1 MKKVSRVDG
10 FVKGLVTR
18 VMAIAVFCGALPVGA
33 YAEQARSAAPASH
46 SVSAATTE
54 TVVPARFIIGVG
66 DVLAITFWRDEKMSG
81 DVVVRPDGMVSLP
94 LLNDVPVAGKTPEQ
108 VARVLIEAANKF
120 MKESPEVTVIVRE
133 IHSRRVFVLGKVASP
148 GKYDLVGDTNVLQ
161 ILAMAGGL
169 LEYADTKNIVI
180 IRTANG
186 QEQRLR
192 FNYND
197 ALKGK
202 NVKQNVVLQPGDTI
216 VVR

>member
-1 MKKVSRVDG
+1 MKS
-10 FVKGLVTR
+10 LVTR
-18 VMAIAVFCGALPVGA
+18 ALAIAVCCGALTMGA
-33 YAEQARSAAPASH
+33 HADTDQVRSSGPANR
-46 SVSAATTE
+46 VATGATTE
-54 TVVPARFIIGVG
+54 TVVPPRFVIGVG
-66 DVLAITFWRDEKMSG
+66 DVLTITFWRDEKLSG

-94 LLNDVPVAGKTPEQ
+94 LLNDVAVAGKTPEQ
-108 VARVLIEAANKF
+108 VAQGLIEAANKF
-120 MKESPEVTVIVRE
+120 MKESPEVTVSVRE

-169 LEYADTKNIVI
+169 LEYADAKNIVI

-216 VVR
+216 VIR

>member
-1 MKKVSRVDG
+1 MTG
-10 FVKGLVTR
+10 FVKSLMTR
-18 VMAIAVFCGALPVGA
+18 ALAAAVCCGALSVGVHA
-33 YAEQARSAAPASH
+33 DQARSTG
-46 SVSAATTE
+46 SANHGATGATTE
-54 TVVPARFIIGVG
+54 TVVPPRFVIGVG
-66 DVLAITFWRDEKMSG
+66 DVLAITFWRDDKMSG
-81 DVVVRPDGMVSLP
+81 EVVVRPDGMISLP
-94 LLNDVPVAGKTPEQ
+94 LLNDVHVAGKTPEQ
-108 VARVLIEAANKF
+108 LARALAEATTKYIAD
-120 MKESPEVTVIVRE
+120 PEVTVIVKE
-133 IHSRRVFVLGKVASP
+133 IHSRRVFVVGKVATP

-161 ILAMAGGL
+161 ILAIAGGL

>member
-1 MKKVSRVDG
+1 MRA
-10 FVKGLVTR
+10 LV
-18 VMAIAVFCGALPVGA
+18 IAVCCGALSIDADAG
-33 YAEQARSAAPASH
+33 QGRSSGPASH
-46 SVSAATTE
+46 GITGATTE
-54 TVVPARFIIGVG
+54 TVVPPRFVIGIG
-66 DVLAITFWRDEKMSG
+66 DVLTITFWRDEKLSR
-81 DVVVRPDGMVSLP
+81 DVVVRPDGMISLP
-94 LLNDVPVAGKTPEQ
+94 LLNDVPVVGKTPEQ
-108 VARVLIEAANKF
+108 FARGLVEAAAKF
-120 MKESPEVTVIVRE
+120 MKEDPEVTVIVKE

-148 GKYDLVGDTNVLQ
+148 GKFDLVGDTNVLQ

-169 LEYADTKNIVI
+169 LEYADTKNIVVL
-180 IRTANG
+180 RTANG

>member
-1 MKKVSRVDG
+1 V
-10 FVKGLVTR
+10 
-18 VMAIAVFCGALPVGA
+18 
-33 YAEQARSAAPASH
+33 H
-46 SVSAATTE
+46 
-54 TVVPARFIIGVG
+54 
-66 DVLAITFWRDEKMSG
+66 
-81 DVVVRPDGMVSLP
+81 
-94 LLNDVPVAGKTPEQ
+94 VAGKTPEQ
-108 VARVLIEAANKF
+108 LARALAEATTKYIAD
-120 MKESPEVTVIVRE
+120 PEVTVIVKE
-133 IHSRRVFVLGKVASP
+133 IHSRRVFVVGKVATP

-161 ILAMAGGL
+161 ILAIAGGL
-169 LEYADTKNIVI
+169 LEYADAKNIVI